1 MNKINNMFKSSSSGE
16 DSVVVDS
23 FQQHE
28 SAEKKNYTVEIDE
41 YDDESLPKEHYAD
54 GTGIQKGLKSRHIQ
68 IISLAGAIGTG
79 LFIGS
84 GAALAQCG
92 PAGLLVGYLCL
103 AITVWFVMNQLAEM
117 VTFIPTPGQTTVYA
131 LCARYTGNQSLAFAA
146 GLNLYYAQ
154 ALIVPAEITASAF
167 VIQYWSDIN
176 PGAWIAIFWVSMCV
190 LNFCAVK
197 YFGEI
202 EFWIGSIKIFTIV
215 GLIIVSIV
223 IFFGGAP
230 ASDGVL
236 GFHYWNNPGAFV
248 EHLVPGN
255 TGKFL
260 ACWTSIIKSA
270 FAFILSPELI
280 TACASEAE
288 HPRVNLPKA
297 TDRFIYRMI
306 FFYVMGALCIG
317 VIVASND
324 PRLMSAISTGA
335 AGAAASPFVIGIQNA
350 GIPVLN
356 HIVNAAILT
365 SAYSCGNAQLYAST
379 RTLHSMAIR
388 GQVPEIFCR
397 TNRYGVPW
405 AATILSNAINLL
417 AFLNVSNSSAVVF
430 TWLTNI
436 STVSGFCSWVIVGIT
451 YIRFRKA
458 IDYHNLN
465 DRITYRKRWG
475 VPCAYFTVFFYSLVS
490 LTNGYAV
497 FFDFNGSDFAA
508 AYITLPILLI
518 LYVGHAIWS
527 KNTRMFAP
535 LEEID
540 CITGLADV
548 EKDEAEYVAPVAKNF
563 LYKIWY
569 WLL

>member
-1 MNKINNMFKSSSSGE
+1 MFKSSPSAGDSVAVESFEQHASSG
-16 DSVVVDS
+16 
-23 FQQHE
+23 
-28 SAEKKNYTVEIDE
+28 EKKNYTIEVDE
-41 YDDESLPKEHYAD
+41 FDDEFIPKQEWED
-54 GTGIQKGLKSRHIQ
+54 GTGIHKGLKSRHIQ

-92 PAGLLVGYLCL
+92 PAALLVGYLVL
-103 AITVWFVMNQLAEM
+103 SLTVWFVMNQLAEM
-117 VTFIPTPGQTTVYA
+117 VTFIPVAGQTTMYA
-131 LCARYTGNQSLAFAA
+131 LCARYTGNQSLSFAA

-167 VIQYWSDIN
+167 VIQYWTDIN
-176 PGAWIAIFWVSMCV
+176 PGAWIAIFWVTMCA
-190 LNFCAVK
+190 LNFSAVK

-202 EFWIGSIKIFTIV
+202 EFWIGSIKIITII
-215 GLIIVSIV
+215 GLIIVTIV

-236 GFHYWNNPGAFV
+236 GFHYWNDPGAFV
-248 EHLVPGN
+248 EHLAPGN

-270 FAFILSPELI
+270 FAFILTPELI

-288 HPRVNLPKA
+288 HPRINLPKA

-317 VIVASND
+317 VLVAYND
-324 PRLMSAISTGA
+324 PRLMSAIASSS

-350 GIPVLN
+350 GIKVLN

-365 SAYSCGNAQLYAST
+365 SAYSCGNAQFYSAT
-379 RTLHSMAIR
+379 RTLHSMAVR
-388 GQVPEIFCR
+388 GQVPRIFAK
-397 TNRYGVPW
+397 TNRFGVPW
-405 AATILSNAINLL
+405 AAAILTNALNLL
-417 AFLNVSNSSAVVF
+417 AFLNVSNSSSQVF

-436 STVSGFCSWVIVGIT
+436 STVSGFCSWIIVGVT

-458 IDYHNLN
+458 IDFNNLN
-465 DRITYRKRWG
+465 DRVIYRKPYG
-475 VPCAYFTVFFYSLVS
+475 VECAYFTIFFYSLVA

-497 FFDFNGSDFAA
+497 FFDFNGSDFVA
-508 AYITLPILLI
+508 AYVTLPILFV
-518 LYVGHAIWS
+518 LYVGHALWS
-527 KNTRMFAP
+527 KNFRAFAP

-540 CITGLADV
+540 CTTGLESV
-548 EKDEAEYVAPVAKNF
+548 EKDQAEYVPRVPKNF